1 MTPEQAQKI
10 AKALPKLS
18 EQDRIEAQKLLDEW
32 SKRRRQRKFFS
43 MFPDSGKYARSGYVK
58 HMEFITSGQEFRE
71 RCFLAANRSGKTVVG
86 GYETVCHLTGRY
98 PDWWDGYKFSGPVKF
113 WAAGDTAKTVR
124 DIIQVELLG
133 NHNEHGTGMIPGED
147 IIKTTPKA
155 GVPDA
160 VDTVYVKHYDEQ
172 GDQDGVSQLGLKS
185 YDQGRIAFQGTEQDG
200 IWLDEE
206 CPMDVYTECL
216 IRTMTTNGLIYL
228 TFTPLKGLTDVVMSF
243 MPKGT
248 EEVFGG

>member
-1 MTPEQAQKI
+1 MTPAQAQRI
-10 AKALPKLS
+10 AEALPRLS
-18 EQDRIEAQKLLDEW
+18 EQERIEAQKLLDEW
-32 SKRRRQRKFFS
+32 SKRRRQRKFFT
-43 MFPDSGKYARSGYVK
+43 MYPDKGPHRREMYPK
-58 HMEFITSGQEFRE
+58 HIEFMQCGSEFRE
-71 RCFLAANRSGKTVVG
+71 RCFMAANRVGKTVG
-86 GYETVCHLTGRY
+86 GAFETVCHLTGRY
-98 PDWWDGYKFSGPVKF
+98 PDWWSGYRFAGPVKI

-147 IIKTTPKA
+147 IVKTTPKA

-160 VDTVYVKHYDEQ
+160 VDTVYIKHYDEH